1 MGNVVRYYNPG
12 ELVIICICGA
22 KNIPEKNCIYYK
34 CLFCNRI
41 LMKEGKIVKSYST

>member
-1 MGNVVRYYNPG
+1 MNNVGRYYYVS
-12 ELVIICICGA
+12 ELTIICICGA
-22 KNIPEKNCIYYK
+22 KNIPEKNCKDYK

>member
-1 MGNVVRYYNPG
+1 MNNVVRYYNPG

-22 KNIPEKNCIYYK
+22 KNIPEKDCQNLF